1 NFGGETMYIKNVSSN
16 IVVNNYL
23 KNTSGIKKVEEV
35 KKINKTDKIELSKFA
50 KEMASVS
57 NMSDENIRNKKVDEI
72 KNALENGT
80 YKIKPKEIAKKMIED
95 MRG

>member
-1 NFGGETMYIKNVSSN
+1 MDIKNVSSN

-35 KKINKTDKIELSKFA
+35 KKIYKTDKIELSKFA

>member
-1 NFGGETMYIKNVSSN
+1 MDIKNVSSN
-16 IVVNNYL
+16 IIINNYL
-23 KNTSGIKKVEEV
+23 KNTSGVKKVEEIQ
-35 KKINKTDKIELSKFA
+35 KTSKTDKIELSKFA

-57 NMSDENIRNKKVDEI
+57 NMGDETIRNKKIDEI

-80 YKIKPKEIAKKMIED
+80 YKIKPEEIAKKMIED

>member
-1 NFGGETMYIKNVSSN
+1 MDIKNVSSN

-23 KNTSGIKKVEEV
+23 KNTVGVKKVEEIQ
-35 KKINKTDKIELSKFA
+35 KTSKTDKIELSKFA
-50 KEMASVS
+50 KEMASIS
-57 NMSDENIRNKKVDEI
+57 NMSDETIRNKKIDEI

-80 YKIKPKEIAKKMIED
+80 YKIKPEEIAKKMIED

>member
-1 NFGGETMYIKNVSSN
+1 MDIKNVSSN

-23 KNTSGIKKVEEV
+23 KNTSGVKKVEEV
-35 KKINKTDKIELSKFA
+35 KKTSKTDKIELSKFA

-57 NMSDENIRNKKVDEI
+57 NMSDETIRNKKVDEI

-80 YKIKPKEIAKKMIED
+80 YKIKPEEIAKKMIED

>member
-1 NFGGETMYIKNVSSN
+1 MDIKNVSSN

-35 KKINKTDKIELSKFA
+35 KKINKTYNIELSKFA

>member
-1 NFGGETMYIKNVSSN
+1 MDIKNVSSN

-23 KNTSGIKKVEEV
+23 KNTVGVKKVEEV
-35 KKINKTDKIELSKFA
+35 QKTSKTDKIELSKFA
-50 KEMASVS
+50 KEMASIS
-57 NMSDENIRNKKVDEI
+57 NMSDETIRNKKIDEI

-80 YKIKPKEIAKKMIED
+80 YKIKPEKIAKKMIED

>member
-1 NFGGETMYIKNVSSN
+1 MDVKSVSSN

-23 KNTSGIKKVEEV
+23 KNTSDIRKVQQV
-35 KKINKTDKIELSKFA
+35 QKTNKTDKIELSKFA

-57 NMSDENIRNKKVDEI
+57 NMSDEATRNKKIEEI
-72 KNALENGT
+72 KNAWESGT
-80 YKIKPKEIAKKMIED
+80 YKIKPEEIAKKMIEE